1 VKPEKD
7 PLKLFIRNMVC
18 LRCKMAVKEELTKLG
33 LHLVSIELG
42 EAEITE
48 KISIA
53 QHDQLNIALMR
64 SGLELMDDKKSVLI
78 QQIKTVI
85 IELVHSS
92 KEPLLIKFSEFLSQ
106 KLNHDYTYL
115 ANLFSEVQ
123 GSTIEKFYI
132 THKIERVKELLI
144 YDELNLT
151 EIAYLMHYSS
161 VSHLSTQ
168 FKKVTGLTPTHFKQL
183 RIKRRSL
190 LENI

>member
-1 VKPEKD
+1 
-7 PLKLFIRNMVC
+7 MVC
-18 LRCKMAVKEELTKLG
+18 LRCKIAVKEELTKLG
-33 LHLVSIELG
+33 LHPVTIELG
-42 EAEITE
+42 EAEISD
-48 KISIA
+48 KISIS
-53 QHDQLNIALMR
+53 QHDQLNTALLKL
-64 SGLELMDDKKSVLI
+64 GLELIDDKRSILI

-92 KEPLLIKFSEFLSQ
+92 KAPLIIKFSEFLSQ

-151 EIAYLMHYSS
+151 EISHLMNYSS
-161 VSHLSTQ
+161 VSHLSIQ
-168 FKKVTGLTPTHFKQL
+168 FKKVTGLTPTHFKKL
-183 RIKRRSL
+183 KIKRRSL
-190 LENI
+190 LESI